1 MKMPKI
7 LWVRIDEYGTDVE
20 CVLAYD
26 ALEDAIDGDGPTT
39 VGVYKLA
46 DTIKR
51 KKAVVLA

>member
-7 LWVRIDEYGTDVE
+7 LWVRIEDEAGP
-20 CVLAYD
+20 LAYD
-26 ALEDAIDGDGPTT
+26 KLEDAIDGDGPTI